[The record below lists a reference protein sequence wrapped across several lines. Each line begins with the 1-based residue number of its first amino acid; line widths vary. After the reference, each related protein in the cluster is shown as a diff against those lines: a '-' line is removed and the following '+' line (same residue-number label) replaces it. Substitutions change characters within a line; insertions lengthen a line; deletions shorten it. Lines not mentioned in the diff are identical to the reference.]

1 MHATVVFHR
10 LQDDFLSSDE
20 RVQKKKFDDCHGNV
34 SDLQTTMDAQSVSR
48 IQDLAPTPCLS
59 YCNHL
64 RCYSIRQGTED
75 GGTDQG

>member
-1 MHATVVFHR
+1 MSSRYAVMNR
-10 LQDDFLSSDE
+10 L
-20 RVQKKKFDDCHGNV
+20 RKGRRCHGN
-34 SDLQTTMDAQSVSR
+34 DLQTTMDAQSVSQ

-64 RCYSIRQGTED
+64 RSYSIRQRTED